1 MDNLLLLIH
10 RMPYP
15 PNKGDKIRSY
25 HLLKHLAQR
34 YRIFL
39 GTFIDDAGDW
49 QHVPLVR
56 ALCAGSH
63 FAALHPRLARVRSLG
78 ALVGNRSLSL
88 DYYRDRGMQAW
99 VAETMQREKI
109 DRIVVFSSSMAQY
122 AEAYPA
128 ARRVVDFVDIDS
140 DKWRQYA
147 QKKRGPAR
155 WLYAHEA
162 RQLLRYERHV
172 AQICDAS
179 LFVSPT
185 EAALFKTL
193 APESA
198 DKIGYLNNGVDTVYF
213 SPDLGHANPYPDGA
227 HAIVFTGA
235 MDYWPNI
242 DAVQWFASEVF
253 PAVQAADPRARFY
266 IVGSRPSAQVLALAR
281 PGAIVVTGTV
291 PDVRPYIAH
300 GKVAVAPLRIAR
312 GIQNKVLEA
321 MAMAQTVVV
330 SPQALEGIEATPGS
344 ELLLADDAAAFS
356 AAVIA
361 SLTHAGATIG
371 AAARAR
377 VEQRYGWQ
385 SNLARIDAS
394 LEGASQAEIDRSA
407 MNPATNPATN
417 PADGAGRQ
425 SGVSIN
431 LAQGVSKCS

>member
-1 MDNLLLLIH
+1 VDNLLLLVH

-25 HLLKHLAQR
+25 HLLKHLAR
-34 YRIFL
+34 HNRVFL
-39 GTFIDDAGDW
+39 GTFIDDADDW

-56 ALCAGSH
+56 ELCAGAH
-63 FAALHPRLARVRSLG
+63 FAALNPKIARVRSLG
-78 ALVGNRSLSL
+78 ALLANRSLSL
-88 DYYRDRGMQAW
+88 DYYRDRGMQDW
-99 VAETMQREKI
+99 VAATMQHEKI

-122 AEAYPA
+122 AEPYPA

-147 QKKRGPAR
+147 EKKSGPAR

-172 AQICDAS
+172 ARTCDAS

-198 DKIGYLNNGVDTVYF
+198 DKIGFLNNGVDTAYF
-213 SPDLGHANPYPDGA
+213 SPDLAHANPYPQDE

-242 DAVQWFASEVF
+242 DAVQWFATEVF
-253 PAVQAADPRARFY
+253 PAVHAADPRARFY
-266 IVGSRPSAQVLALAR
+266 IVGSRPAAQVLALAK

-291 PDVRPYIAH
+291 PDVRPFIAH
-300 GKVAVAPLRIAR
+300 ARVAVAPLRIAR

-330 SPQALEGIEATPGS
+330 SPQALEGIEASPGD
-344 ELLLADDAAAFS
+344 ELLLAEDAAAFG

-361 SLTHAGATIG
+361 TLTRSGSTIG
-371 AAARAR
+371 SAARLR

-385 SNLARIDAS
+385 SNLSRIDAS
-394 LEGASQAEIDRSA
+394 LDGASQAEIDRAASSV
-407 MNPATNPATN
+407 
-417 PADGAGRQ
+417 D
-425 SGVSIN
+425 
-431 LAQGVSKCS
+431 LAQGVAKCS